1 MRTLFSAISHLS
13 RDFCIWFHIEL
24 SFPVQKST
32 ANLIVWILADAGWRQ
47 WSSCFSFDLHF
58 WWRDSKMARASQKT
72 WTLVH
77 CSKCVEHV
85 IAAMLFAS
93 MLKSFLC
100 SSQLEGRHEFFQA
113 IFVLLFFL
121 YLFILLTFFFFFFSL
136 HIFCLLICNV
146 CCTGIVLVVLYLVV
160 IAHLWTWLGCC
171 FIVIIVTPTSS
182 RSLQIKAFHIC
193 SCLHFRLGII

>member
-58 WWRDSKMARASQKT
+58 WWRDSKMARTSQKT

-100 SSQLEGRHEFFQA
+100 SSQLEGRLDHTLCTLVMNFSSNICSLIFF
-113 IFVLLFFL
+113 IFIYIIDFLFIYFFL
-121 YLFILLTFFFFFFSL
+121 VRIYFVYWS
-136 HIFCLLICNV
+136 
-146 CCTGIVLVVLYLVV
+146 
-160 IAHLWTWLGCC
+160 
-171 FIVIIVTPTSS
+171 VTYVA
-182 RSLQIKAFHIC
+182 QE
-193 SCLHFRLGII
+193 

>member
-24 SFPVQKST
+24 SFPVQKSI

-85 IAAMLFAS
+85 VAAMLFAS

-100 SSQLEGRHEFFQA
+100 SSQLEGRLDHTLCTLVMNFSSNICSLIFFY
-113 IFVLLFFL
+113 IYL
-121 YLFILLTFFFFFFSL
+121 YYWLFIYLFFFSL

-146 CCTGIVLVVLYLVV
+146 CCTGIVLVVLCLVV

-171 FIVIIVTPTSS
+171 FIVIILTPTSS
-182 RSLQIKAFHIC
+182 RS
-193 SCLHFRLGII
+193 